1 MVDFSAFLKDPSARE
16 NADRALQL
24 DYRNNRLKKKLDFSS
39 LRDALT
45 PMGKVTNYL
54 SNLFFLNKIKLRVK
68 YLKFLIFDKMLHVA
82 LLTSLRSAVLSEIK
96 KDNFWTLYPQ
106 GLNDL
111 IAPKT
116 CKTRF

>member
-54 SNLFFLNKIKLRVK
+54 SNLISLKTAERSEAKSAKRSFASK
-68 YLKFLIFDKMLHVA
+68 YLEF
-82 LLTSLRSAVLSEIK
+82 
-96 KDNFWTLYPQ
+96 
-106 GLNDL
+106 
-111 IAPKT
+111 
-116 CKTRF
+116 